1 MSMCPP
7 TPPRAT
13 TPWSDTGLPET
24 SPHKASGSS
33 TKATQLSLPAAPIFG
48 SKGPSRVLTL
58 RHPPPCQPR
67 WRLRRPGSR
76 LQQPHLQPS
85 HPNRLLPPMWLPS
98 RLPPNRRQRPPPP
111 NPRAVQSAT
120 QSCPG
125 AALPPAPRQGGMPA
139 ERLFE
144 PARTETISAAGR
156 WWPRALAQ
164 LLVCG
169 SFSSLPAFAQGLSLG
184 GVSEDRPIEISADSG
199 IEWQQDAQVYIAH
212 GNAMAKRGATEVH
225 ADTLTAHYRRS
236 KGAGGETEIY
246 RLNADGHVTIK
257 GERQT
262 VVGDQAVYDVDQQIG
277 VVTGKAL
284 RMTTATDVVT
294 ARDSLEWYD
303 QKQIAV
309 ARGDAVAVRE
319 AKRIRADVLTAHLT
333 KDKPKPGESGS
344 DAKPARAAPVTANAK
359 AGSAAGLP
367 AAGDESSRISRVD
380 AQGNVLVSTA
390 TDIGRGDYGVYN
402 ADTGIVTLLGNVT
415 VTRGP
420 NAIRGQYAVVD
431 LNNNISRMMTVPAT
445 PGTAAPRVEGLF
457 VRQDNGSTSSVPL
470 ANTASGSAPG
480 SVQKP

>member
-1 MSMCPP
+1 LVGYAHPVVVSF
-7 TPPRAT
+7 TP
-13 TPWSDTGLPET
+13 
-24 SPHKASGSS
+24 
-33 TKATQLSLPAAPIFG
+33 LPAAG
-48 SKGPSRVLTL
+48 
-58 RHPPPCQPR
+58 
-67 WRLRRPGSR
+67 
-76 LQQPHLQPS
+76 
-85 HPNRLLPPMWLPS
+85 
-98 RLPPNRRQRPPPP
+98 
-111 NPRAVQSAT
+111 
-120 QSCPG
+120 
-125 AALPPAPRQGGMPA
+125 
-139 ERLFE
+139 
-144 PARTETISAAGR
+144 
-156 WWPRALAQ
+156 
-164 LLVCG
+164 
-169 SFSSLPAFAQGLSLG
+169 QGLSLG

-199 IEWQQDAQVYIAH
+199 IEWQQDAQVYIAR

-225 ADTLTAHYRRS
+225 ADTLTAHYRPS

-284 RMTTATDVVT
+284 KMTTATDVVT

-303 QKQIAV
+303 QRQIAV

-333 KDKPKPGESGS
+333 KDKPKPNEGKP
-344 DAKPARAAPVTANAK
+344 DAKPAKATPVAANAK
-359 AGSAAGLP
+359 ADPLAA
-367 AAGDESSRISRVD
+367 DNESSRISRVD

-402 ADTGIVTLLGNVT
+402 ADTGIATLLGNVT

-431 LNNNISRMMTVPAT
+431 LNNNISRMMTIPAT

-457 VRQDNGSTSSVPL
+457 VRQDSGANSSTAAP
-470 ANTASGSAPG
+470 TKASGSPSKCAH
-480 SVQKP
+480 KP